1 MTRILTFV
9 AVLMCSAVALAQNPP
24 QTPAA
29 KDANAKAFE
38 TLQGTWI
45 ITSFNGQASEAGVE
59 VGLVVA
65 GEKYHQTVGE
75 QVPERGG
82 LKIDASK
89 KPIEI
94 DLVITEGNDAGKT
107 QLGVFEITGDKL
119 TMKLGVPGETKRPTG
134 LAAEE
139 GFFVLIATKKPK

>member
-1 MTRILTFV
+1 MTRILPLA
-9 AVLMCSAVALAQNPP
+9 AVLMCSAVALAQTPR

-29 KDANAKAFE
+29 PNATAKAFE

-45 ITSFNGQASEAGVE
+45 VTSFNGQASDPGVE
-59 VGLVVA
+59 VAFVVT
-65 GEKYHQTVGE
+65 GEKYHQTVGD

-89 KPIEI
+89 KPMVI
-94 DLVITEGNDAGKT
+94 DLVITEGGDAGKT

-119 TMKLGVPGETKRPTG
+119 TMKLGVPGETRRPTG

-139 GFFVLIATKKPK
+139 GFFVLIATKKAK

>member
-1 MTRILTFV
+1 MTRILTV
-9 AVLMCSAVALAQNPP
+9 AAILMCSAVALAQNPP
-24 QTPAA
+24 PPPAA
-29 KDANAKAFE
+29 TAANAKALE

-45 ITSFNGQASEAGVE
+45 ITSFNGQAPETGVD
-59 VGLVVA
+59 VALVVT
-65 GEKYHQTVGE
+65 GEKYHQTVGD

-89 KPIEI
+89 KPMTI
-94 DLVITEGNDAGKT
+94 DLVITEGGDAGKT
-107 QLGVFEITGDKL
+107 QLGVFEVAGDKL

-139 GFFVLIATKKPK
+139 GFFVMIATKKAK